1 MSFGI
6 AASLPNSASSVDTS
20 TRGRHYR
27 PMTRPAAASAAMR
40 AAPHTGADPDEPLA
54 EAVFRSLLGRIYD
67 GRLAAGALI
76 NEAAL
81 AGEYRTS
88 RGPVR
93 EAVRRLQGYRLVTR
107 EPWQRARVVEL
118 TPDFVRQLFEMRM
131 ALEGMACNLA
141 ASRIAPGEIDRI
153 ARELDAQRTPPP
165 PRRKGGSRGKTFDF
179 HESIVRAGGNE
190 RIAATLCDDL
200 YHLLRIYRRRSGA
213 MPDRHR
219 QAHEEHWQILRAL
232 KARDGPLAESLM
244 RAHIGRA
251 NANLLDATAGSSP
264 A

>member
-1 MSFGI
+1 MP
-6 AASLPNSASSVDTS
+6 ASRRNVVALVEDSE
-20 TRGRHYR
+20 
-27 PMTRPAAASAAMR
+27 
-40 AAPHTGADPDEPLA
+40 EPLA
-54 EAVFRSLLGRIYD
+54 EAVFRSLLGKIYD
-67 GRLAAGALI
+67 GRLVAGTLL

-107 EPWQRARVVEL
+107 EPYQRARVVEL

-141 ASRIAPGEIDRI
+141 ATRIAPAEIDRI
-153 ARELDAQRTPPP
+153 AHALDAQRPAAAS
-165 PRRKGGSRGKTFDF
+165 RRKAASGEKAFDF
-179 HESIVRAGGNE
+179 HESIVRACGNE

-213 MPDRHR
+213 VPDRRR

-251 NANLLDATAGSSP
+251 NENLLQASAGAVP

>member
-1 MSFGI
+1 MPASRST
-6 AASLPNSASSVDTS
+6 AATPA
-20 TRGRHYR
+20 
-27 PMTRPAAASAAMR
+27 PAAD
-40 AAPHTGADPDEPLA
+40 HEEPLA
-54 EAVFRSLLGRIYD
+54 EAVFRSLLGKIYD
-67 GRLAAGALI
+67 GHLAAGALL

-81 AGEYRTS
+81 ADEYRTS

-107 EPWQRARVVEL
+107 EPYQRARVVEL

-153 ARELDAQRTPPP
+153 AHELDAQRTPPAS
-165 PRRKGGSRGKTFDF
+165 RRKAAGTRAFDF
-179 HESIVRAGGNE
+179 HESIARACGNE

-200 YHLLRIYRRRSGA
+200 YHLLRIYRRRGGSV
-213 MPDRHR
+213 PDRRR
-219 QAHEEHWQILRAL
+219 QANEEHWQILRAL

-251 NANLLDATAGSSP
+251 NEILLHASAGAVP